1 MREWE
6 ISVGFYT
13 GILFGFR
20 TYDEEFKHN
29 HVLYLPFVDVCIT
42 VYKK

>member
-20 TYDEEFKHN
+20 TYDEEFKQN
-29 HVLYLPFVDVCIT
+29 HVLYIPFVDVCIT
-42 VYKK
+42 LYKK